1 MANYN
6 VVETTKISGRCF
18 DFIYGEDIEN
28 GSLIAKGDL
37 VDGERNIY
45 EAKIPEAGDEVFLV
59 ANSAWSYDDSR
70 TVNQNEEAYINV
82 ANKPFRA
89 YGLVAHNHDK
99 FGVEDYGITATDTV
113 AVGDYVTVD
122 GTTVKINDVGSSA
135 PAADTTGF
143 IGKIVEIEDYG
154 FAYCTGSAGNVGT
167 VGKRVIIEVIKNE
180 TV

>member
-6 VVETTKISGRCF
+6 VVETTKVSGRCF
-18 DFIYGEDIEN
+18 DFVFDKDIEN
-28 GSLIAKGDL
+28 GTLVAKGDL

-45 EAKIPEAGDEVFLV
+45 KAKIPAKGDEVFLV
-59 ANSAWSYDDSR
+59 ANPAWSYNNN
-70 TVNQNEEAYINV
+70 TVVDQNEENYINK
-82 ANKPFRA
+82 ADKPFRV

-99 FGVEDYGITATDTV
+99 FGVEDYGITATGDI

-122 GTTVKINDVGSSA
+122 GASEKIADVGVAA
-135 PAADTTGF
+135 PADAGF
-143 IGKIVEIEDYG
+143 VGKVVEIETYG

-167 VGKRVIIEVIKNE
+167 SGKRVIIEVIKNE

>member
-18 DFIYGEDIEN
+18 DFVYDKDIEN
-28 GSLIAKGDL
+28 GSLIAKGEL

-45 EAKIPEAGDEVFLV
+45 EAKIPEVGDEVFLV
-59 ANSAWSYDDSR
+59 CSPSWSYDDAR

-99 FGVEDYGITATDTV
+99 FAVEDYGINASG
-113 AVGDYVTVD
+113 AIAKGDYVTVD
-122 GTTVKINDVGSSA
+122 GTTVKINDVSTSA
-135 PAADTTGF
+135 PTASTTGF
-143 IGKIVEIEDYG
+143 IGKVVEIENYG
-154 FAYCTGSAGNVGT
+154 FAYCTGTAGNVGT
-167 VGKRVIIEVIKNE
+167 VGKRVVIEVIKNE